1 MTKLLAIVSAVL
13 AVWVMILATLLLTQ
27 NDANTKPAPR
37 PQPPRV
43 NLTVTCPGTE
53 IGGWNTGHP
62 PITNGKG

>member
-1 MTKLLAIVSAVL
+1 MTKVLAVLSAVL
-13 AVWVMILATLLLTQ
+13 FVLTMTLASLLITS
-27 NDANTKPAPR
+27 NSGDVKPAPR
-37 PQPPRV
+37 PQRPTV